1 MYNDN
6 SDIKQTQWRLFNHSD
21 KLKSDRSAGTVNKD
35 YNFNKLK
42 EYMDGK
48 PSADTDFRLP
58 LMKLPELVSAIE
70 TLDPKRSTG
79 LDGITPK
86 TLAHVVCPITN
97 HEYQSSFRMLE
108 AECEVGIP

>member
-1 MYNDN
+1 MAFPLIKLPDEIIFDDVSYMYNDN

-48 PSADTDFRLP
+48 VSADTDFRLP
-58 LMKLPELVSAIE
+58 LMKLPELVSVIE
-70 TLDPKRSTG
+70 TRDPKRSNG

-86 TLAHVVCPITN
+86 DLSPCRLPN
-97 HEYQSSFRMLE
+97 
-108 AECEVGIP
+108 